1 MNVIKN
7 KEEILPDLIKKYES
21 GKTLLELGHEYKLA
35 PKTISGWLKACGV
48 KMRISG
54 SRKIEID
61 RELLQRMADEGMSQV
76 EICEKLNISTS
87 TMSVRMKEYGIKIN
101 RDARKKRKIE
111 EEPMEEEPVIK
122 PGKPKKRCRSCVFR
136 AARNAVNG
144 CNYSS
149 IIERC
154 RLQKPE
160 ECTFYER
167 GRRIDPKSARASKKR
182 AEVWAELEK
191 AGGTV

>member
-1 MNVIKN
+1 MSVIKN
-7 KEEILPDLIKKYES
+7 KEEILPDLIKKYEF

-35 PKTISGWLKACGV
+35 PKTISGWLKASGV

-61 RELLQRMADEGMSQV
+61 RDLLQKMADEGMSQV

-101 RDARKKRKIE
+101 RDARKRRKIQ

-122 PGKPKKRCRSCVFR
+122 PGKPKKRCGSCVFR
-136 AARNAVNG
+136 TARNAVNG

-191 AGGTV
+191 QS

>member
-1 MNVIKN
+1 MSVIEN

-21 GKTLLELGHEYKLA
+21 GKTLLELGCEYKLA
-35 PKTISGWLKACGV
+35 PKTISGWLKASGV
-48 KMRISG
+48 KIRING
-54 SRKIEID
+54 ARKIEID
-61 RELLQRMADEGMSQV
+61 RDLLQKMADEGMSQI
-76 EICEKLNISTS
+76 EICRALNISSS

-101 RDARKKRKIE
+101 RDARKKRKTE
-111 EEPMEEEPVIK
+111 EEPVEEPVIK
-122 PGKPKKRCRSCVFR
+122 PGKQKKRCGSCVFR

-191 AGGTV
+191 AGGAV

>member
-1 MNVIKN
+1 MNVIEN

-35 PKTISGWLKACGV
+35 PKTISGWLKASGV

-61 RELLQRMADEGMSQV
+61 RDLLQKMADEGMSQI
-76 EICEKLNISTS
+76 EICRALNISSS
-87 TMSVRMKEYGIKIN
+87 TMPVRMKEYGIKIN

-111 EEPMEEEPVIK
+111 EEPIEEPVIK
-122 PGKPKKRCRSCVFR
+122 PGKQKKRCGSCVFR

-191 AGGTV
+191 AGGAV

>member
-7 KEEILPDLIKKYES
+7 KEEILPELIKKYES

-35 PKTISGWLKACGV
+35 PKTISGWLKASGV

-61 RELLQRMADEGMSQV
+61 RDLLQRMADEGMSQV

-111 EEPMEEEPVIK
+111 EEPMEEPVIK

-167 GRRIDPKSARASKKR
+167 GRRIDPKSARVSKKR

>member
-1 MNVIKN
+1 MSVIKN

-35 PKTISGWLKACGV
+35 PKTISGWLKASGV

-61 RELLQRMADEGMSQV
+61 RDLLQKMADEGMSQI
-76 EICEKLNISTS
+76 EICRALNISSS

-111 EEPMEEEPVIK
+111 EEPIEEPVIK
-122 PGKPKKRCRSCVFR
+122 PGKQKKRCGSCVFR

-191 AGGTV
+191 AGGAV

>member
-21 GKTLLELGHEYKLA
+21 GKTLLELGCEYKLA
-35 PKTISGWLKACGV
+35 PKTISGWLKASGV
-48 KMRISG
+48 KIRING
-54 SRKIEID
+54 ARKIEID
-61 RELLQRMADEGMSQV
+61 RDLLQKMADEGMSQI
-76 EICEKLNISTS
+76 EICRALNISSS
-87 TMSVRMKEYGIKIN
+87 TMSVRMKEYGIKTN
-101 RDARKKRKIE
+101 RDARKKRKME

-122 PGKPKKRCRSCVFR
+122 PGKQKKRCGSCVFR

-191 AGGTV
+191 IGDRA

>member
-61 RELLQRMADEGMSQV
+61 RELLQRMADEGMSQI
-76 EICEKLNISTS
+76 EICRALNISSS

-111 EEPMEEEPVIK
+111 EEPMEEPVIK
-122 PGKPKKRCRSCVFR
+122 PGKQKKRCGSCVFR

-191 AGGTV
+191 QS

>member
-7 KEEILPDLIKKYES
+7 KEEILPELIKKYES
-21 GKTLLELGHEYKLA
+21 GKTLLEMGYEYKIA
-35 PKTISGWLKACGV
+35 PKTISRWLKASGV
-48 KMRISG
+48 KMRING
-54 SRKIEID
+54 ARKIEID
-61 RELLQRMADEGMSQV
+61 RDLLQKMADEGMSQI
-76 EICEKLNISTS
+76 EICRALNISSS

-101 RDARKKRKIE
+101 RDARKKRKK

-122 PGKPKKRCRSCVFR
+122 PGKQKKRCGSCVFR

-191 AGGTV
+191 IGDRV

>member
-1 MNVIKN
+1 MSVIKN

-35 PKTISGWLKACGV
+35 PKTISGWLKASGV

-61 RELLQRMADEGMSQV
+61 RDLLQRMADEGMSQV

-101 RDARKKRKIE
+101 RDARKRRKT
-111 EEPMEEEPVIK
+111 EEEPVEEPVIT
-122 PGKPKKRCRSCVFR
+122 PLRQKKRCRSCVFR

-144 CNYSS
+144 CNYSA
-149 IIERC
+149 IIDKC

>member
-1 MNVIKN
+1 MIKN
-7 KEEILPDLIKKYES
+7 KEEILPELIKKYES
-21 GKTLLELGHEYKLA
+21 GKTLLELGCEYKLA
-35 PKTISGWLKACGV
+35 PKTISGWLKASGV
-48 KMRISG
+48 KIRING
-54 SRKIEID
+54 ARKIEID
-61 RELLQRMADEGMSQV
+61 RDLLQKMADEGMSQI
-76 EICEKLNISTS
+76 EICRALNISSS

-101 RDARKKRKIE
+101 RDARKKRKME

-122 PGKPKKRCRSCVFR
+122 PGKQKKRCGSCVFR

-144 CNYSS
+144 CHYSS

-191 AGGTV
+191 IGDRA

>member
-1 MNVIKN
+1 MSVIKN

-21 GKTLLELGHEYKLA
+21 GKTLLELGCEYKIA
-35 PKTISGWLKACGV
+35 PKTISGWLKASGV
-48 KMRISG
+48 KIRISG

-61 RELLQRMADEGMSQV
+61 RELLQKMADEGMSQV

-101 RDARKKRKIE
+101 RDARTKRKIE

-122 PGKPKKRCRSCVFR
+122 PGRQKKRCGSCVFR

-149 IIERC
+149 ITERC

-191 AGGTV
+191 QS

>member
-21 GKTLLELGHEYKLA
+21 GKTLLEMGHEYKLA

-61 RELLQRMADEGMSQV
+61 RELLQRMADEGMSQI
-76 EICEKLNISTS
+76 EICRALNISSS

-101 RDARKKRKIE
+101 RDARKKRKKDQACLYKHNE
-111 EEPMEEEPVIK
+111 
-122 PGKPKKRCRSCVFR
+122 KKRSVYP
-136 AARNAVNG
+136 NWSKGNNPT
-144 CNYSS
+144 CNCPTRILQEPKNKLNKFQEKSS
-149 IIERC
+149 V
-154 RLQKPE
+154 
-160 ECTFYER
+160 T
-167 GRRIDPKSARASKKR
+167 
-182 AEVWAELEK
+182 
-191 AGGTV
+191 

>member
-1 MNVIKN
+1 MNVIGN

-21 GKTLLELGHEYKLA
+21 GKTLLELGHEYELA
-35 PKTISGWLKACGV
+35 PKTISGWLKASGV
-48 KMRISG
+48 KIRING
-54 SRKIEID
+54 VRKIEID
-61 RELLQRMADEGMSQV
+61 RDLLQKMADEGMSQI
-76 EICEKLNISTS
+76 EICRALNISSS

-101 RDARKKRKIE
+101 RDARKKRKTE
-111 EEPMEEEPVIK
+111 EEPMKEEPVIK
-122 PGKPKKRCRSCVFR
+122 PGKQKKRCGSCVFR
-136 AARNAVNG
+136 AASNAVNG

-191 AGGTV
+191 IGDQA

>member
-1 MNVIKN
+1 MNVIEN

-35 PKTISGWLKACGV
+35 PKTISGWLKASGV

-61 RELLQRMADEGMSQV
+61 RDLLQKMADEGMSQI
-76 EICEKLNISTS
+76 EICRALNISSS
-87 TMSVRMKEYGIKIN
+87 TMSVRVKEYGIKIN

-111 EEPMEEEPVIK
+111 EEPIEEPVIK
-122 PGKPKKRCRSCVFR
+122 PGKQKKRCGSCVFR

-191 AGGTV
+191 AGGAV

>member
-1 MNVIKN
+1 MIEN
-7 KEEILPDLIKKYES
+7 KEEILPELIKKYES
-21 GKTLLELGHEYKLA
+21 GKTLLELGCEYKLA
-35 PKTISGWLKACGV
+35 PKTISGWLKASGV
-48 KMRISG
+48 KIRING
-54 SRKIEID
+54 ARKIEID
-61 RELLQRMADEGMSQV
+61 RDLLQKMADEGMSQI
-76 EICEKLNISTS
+76 EICRALNISSS

-122 PGKPKKRCRSCVFR
+122 PGKQKKRCGSCVFR
-136 AARNAVNG
+136 AASNAVNG

-191 AGGTV
+191 QS

>member
-7 KEEILPDLIKKYES
+7 KEEILPELIEKYES
-21 GKTLLELGHEYKLA
+21 GKTLLELGCEYKIA
-35 PKTISGWLKACGV
+35 PKTISGWLKASGV
-48 KMRISG
+48 KIRING
-54 SRKIEID
+54 ARKIEID
-61 RELLQRMADEGMSQV
+61 RDLLQRMADEGMSQI
-76 EICEKLNISTS
+76 EICRALNISSS

-111 EEPMEEEPVIK
+111 EEPMEEPVIK

-191 AGGTV
+191 IGDQA

>member
-7 KEEILPDLIKKYES
+7 KEEILPELIKKYES
-21 GKTLLELGHEYKLA
+21 GKTLLEMGYEYKIA
-35 PKTISGWLKACGV
+35 PKTISRWLKASGV
-48 KMRISG
+48 KMRING
-54 SRKIEID
+54 ARKIEID
-61 RELLQRMADEGMSQV
+61 RDLLQKMADEGMSQI
-76 EICEKLNISTS
+76 EICRALNISSS
-87 TMSVRMKEYGIKIN
+87 TMPVRMKEYGIKIN

-122 PGKPKKRCRSCVFR
+122 PGKQKKRCGSCVFR

-191 AGGTV
+191 IGDQA

>member
-1 MNVIKN
+1 MSVIEN

-35 PKTISGWLKACGV
+35 PKTISGWLKASGV

-61 RELLQRMADEGMSQV
+61 RDLLQRMADEGMSQV

-122 PGKPKKRCRSCVFR
+122 PD
-136 AARNAVNG
+136 A
-144 CNYSS
+144 
-149 IIERC
+149 
-154 RLQKPE
+154 
-160 ECTFYER
+160 
-167 GRRIDPKSARASKKR
+167 DP
-182 AEVWAELEK
+182 VYLEPQEMQ
-191 AGGTV
+191 

>member
-149 IIERC
+149 IIER
-154 RLQKPE
+154 
-160 ECTFYER
+160 
-167 GRRIDPKSARASKKR
+167 
-182 AEVWAELEK
+182 
-191 AGGTV
+191 

>member
-7 KEEILPDLIKKYES
+7 KEEILPELIKKYES
-21 GKTLLELGHEYKLA
+21 GKTLLEMGYEYKIA
-35 PKTISGWLKACGV
+35 PKTISRWLKASGV
-48 KMRISG
+48 KMRING
-54 SRKIEID
+54 ARKIEID
-61 RELLQRMADEGMSQV
+61 RDLLQKMADEGMSQI
-76 EICEKLNISTS
+76 EICRALNISSS

-101 RDARKKRKIE
+101 RDARKKRKKE
-111 EEPMEEEPVIK
+111 EEQ
-122 PGKPKKRCRSCVFR
+122 KKRCGSCVFR

-191 AGGTV
+191 IGDRV